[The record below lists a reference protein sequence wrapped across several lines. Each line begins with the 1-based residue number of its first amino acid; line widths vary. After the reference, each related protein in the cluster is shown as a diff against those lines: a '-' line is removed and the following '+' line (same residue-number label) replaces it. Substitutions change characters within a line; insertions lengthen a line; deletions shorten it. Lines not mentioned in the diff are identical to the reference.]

1 MSDFDQELTL
11 GALLP
16 TKEIEPLC
24 SSLAMLLGSPV
35 ALLNLHG
42 DVLGGDRGL
51 PAASRIELVL
61 ELEPVGYLLAP
72 QADPVACGAA
82 ASLIRQILV
91 ARARY
96 LMASSLHIASTQADY
111 EELQRQNSALKES
124 EAKYKNL
131 AAELEARV
139 AAQVKVIDERQ
150 RQLYQAERLASVG
163 QLAAGVA
170 HEINNPISFIHS
182 NLSTAR
188 NYLEK
193 LAGLAAPVK
202 ALPGGTVAWAAADMD
217 FTLDDFADL
226 LQDSIAGVDR
236 VARIVNDLKGFSNV
250 DKPQE
255 GFVDINELLTGACNM
270 AEKRLVPGAA
280 LIRDLGPLISFL
292 GLPGQ
297 LSQAFLAVLSNA
309 VQAIAD
315 KGPAGEIRVSSRAE
329 DQRSVIRIRDNGCG
343 IDAASLPHIFDPFF
357 TTRPVGQG
365 TGLGLTVA
373 RDILHIHNG
382 EIVVD
387 SAPGRGTTVT
397 LSLPD

>member
-1 MSDFDQELTL
+1 MNDFDQELTL
-11 GALLP
+11 SALLP
-16 TKEIEPLC
+16 TKEVERLC
-24 SSLAMLLGSPV
+24 SSLAMLLDSPV
-35 ALLNLHG
+35 ALLDLHG

-51 PAASRIELVL
+51 PAATRIDLVL
-61 ELEPVGYLLAP
+61 ELEPIGYLLAP
-72 QADPVACGAA
+72 QADAVACGAA
-82 ASLIRQILV
+82 ASLIRQVLV

-96 LMASSLHIASTQADY
+96 LMASGLHIASTQADY

-124 EAKYKNL
+124 EAKYKGL

-139 AAQVKVIDERQ
+139 AAQIKVIDERQ

-170 HEINNPISFIHS
+170 HEINNPIGFIRS

-188 NYLEK
+188 KYLEK

-202 ALPGGTVAWAAADMD
+202 ALPGGTAAWETADMD

-292 GLPGQ
+292 CLPGQ
-297 LSQAFLAVLSNA
+297 LSQAFLAVLNNA

-315 KGPAGEIRVSSRAE
+315 KGPAGEVRVSSRAE
-329 DQRSVIRIRDNGCG
+329 GQQSVIRIQDNGSG
-343 IDAASLPHIFDPFF
+343 IDPVSLPRIFDPFF

-373 RDILHIHNG
+373 RDILRIHNG

-387 SAPGRGTTVT
+387 STPARGTTVT

>member
-1 MSDFDQELTL
+1 MNDFDQELAL
-11 GALLP
+11 SALLP
-16 TKEIEPLC
+16 TKEVERLC
-24 SSLAMLLGSPV
+24 SSLAMLLDSPV
-35 ALLNLHG
+35 ALLDLHG

-51 PAASRIELVL
+51 PAATRIALVL
-61 ELEPVGYLLAP
+61 ELEPIGYLLAP
-72 QADPVACGAA
+72 RADAVACGAA
-82 ASLIRQILV
+82 ASLIRQVLV

-96 LMASSLHIASTQADY
+96 LMASGLHIASTQADY

-124 EAKYKNL
+124 EAKYKDL

-139 AAQVKVIDERQ
+139 AAQIKVIDERQ

-170 HEINNPISFIHS
+170 HEINNPIGFIRS

-188 NYLEK
+188 KYLEK

-202 ALPGGTVAWAAADMD
+202 ALPGGTAAWETADMD
-217 FTLDDFADL
+217 FTLDDFTDL
-226 LQDSIAGVDR
+226 VQDSIAGVDR
-236 VARIVNDLKGFSNV
+236 VARIVDDLKGFSNV

-270 AEKRLVPGAA
+270 AEKRLVPGAT
-280 LIRDLGPLISFL
+280 LVRDLGPLIAFL
-292 GLPGQ
+292 CLPGQ
-297 LSQAFLAVLSNA
+297 LSQAFLAVLNNA

-315 KGPAGEIRVSSRAE
+315 KGPAGEVRVSSRAE
-329 DQRSVIRIRDNGCG
+329 GQQSVIRIQDNGNG
-343 IDAASLPHIFDPFF
+343 IDPVSLPRIFDPFF

-373 RDILHIHNG
+373 RDILRIHNG

-387 SAPGRGTTVT
+387 STPARGTTVT